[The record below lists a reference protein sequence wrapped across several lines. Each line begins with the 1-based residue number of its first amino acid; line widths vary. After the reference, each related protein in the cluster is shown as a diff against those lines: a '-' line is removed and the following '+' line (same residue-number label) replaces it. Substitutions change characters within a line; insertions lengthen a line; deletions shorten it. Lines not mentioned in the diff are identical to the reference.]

1 MLTLHLEVGLSVF
14 GPLNF
19 VVIAVL
25 SRIEDRRKLVL
36 LRSAMEKFVELLHFM
51 KLTKEEWEAV
61 TGTDMSLILPSDGII
76 ETDIE
81 SSLND
86 TGKEKS
92 EGTIERTDTTSETQQ
107 PLTGKE
113 KDVPVF
119 QCRISSRQRKLSLD
133 EYRKAFLQVP
143 RIEDRK
149 PVLVSGEVRDRLDK
163 FVRRL
168 GGRKMSV
175 SGLLENIARQHL
187 EIYSEDF
194 EQWRKL

>member
-1 MLTLHLEVGLSVF
+1 M
-14 GPLNF
+14 
-19 VVIAVL
+19 
-25 SRIEDRRKLVL
+25 
-36 LRSAMEKFVELLHFM
+36 
-51 KLTKEEWEAV
+51 
-61 TGTDMSLILPSDGII
+61 TGTDMSFILPSDGGI
-76 ETDIE
+76 ETALE

-86 TGKEKS
+86 TGEKKS
-92 EGTIERTDTTSETQQ
+92 VGTVEQTDTPSETRQ
-107 PLTGKE
+107 PPTGRE
-113 KDVPVF
+113 ESVPAS
-119 QCRISSRQRKLSLD
+119 QRRISSRQRKLSLD

-149 PVLVSGEVRDRLDK
+149 PVFVSGEVRDRLDE

>member
-1 MLTLHLEVGLSVF
+1 MVT
-14 GPLNF
+14 
-19 VVIAVL
+19 
-25 SRIEDRRKLVL
+25 K
-36 LRSAMEKFVELLHFM
+36 K
-51 KLTKEEWEAV
+51 KLTKEEWEAM
-61 TGTDMSLILPSDGII
+61 TGADMSFILPSDGGI
-76 ETDIE
+76 ETALE

-86 TGKEKS
+86 TGNSEQAKS
-92 EGTIERTDTTSETQQ
+92 VEQIEIPSETRQ
-107 PLTGKE
+107 PPTE
-113 KDVPVF
+113 REEAFPAS
-119 QCRISSRQRKLSLD
+119 QRRISTRQRKLSLD

-149 PVLVSGEVRDRLDK
+149 PVFVSGEVRDRLDE

>member
-1 MLTLHLEVGLSVF
+1 M
-14 GPLNF
+14 
-19 VVIAVL
+19 
-25 SRIEDRRKLVL
+25 
-36 LRSAMEKFVELLHFM
+36 
-51 KLTKEEWEAV
+51 TKEEWEAM
-61 TGTDMSLILPSDGII
+61 TGTDMSFILPSDGGI
-76 ETDIE
+76 ETALE

-86 TGKEKS
+86 TGEKKS
-92 EGTIERTDTTSETQQ
+92 VGTVEQTDTPSETRQ
-107 PLTGKE
+107 PPTGRE
-113 KDVPVF
+113 ESVPAS
-119 QCRISSRQRKLSLD
+119 QRRISSRQRKLSLD
-133 EYRKAFLQVP
+133 EYRKGFLQVP

-149 PVLVSGEVRDRLDK
+149 PVFVSGEVRDRLDE

>member
-1 MLTLHLEVGLSVF
+1 M
-14 GPLNF
+14 
-19 VVIAVL
+19 
-25 SRIEDRRKLVL
+25 
-36 LRSAMEKFVELLHFM
+36 
-51 KLTKEEWEAV
+51 TKEEWEAM
-61 TGTDMSLILPSDGII
+61 TGTDMSFILPSDGSI
-76 ETDIE
+76 ETARE

-86 TGKEKS
+86 TGNREQAKS
-92 EGTIERTDTTSETQQ
+92 VEQVEVPFEPQQ
-107 PLTGKE
+107 PPTGRE
-113 KDVPVF
+113 EAVPVS
-119 QCRISSRQRKLSLD
+119 QRRISSRQRKLSLD
-133 EYRKAFLQVP
+133 EYRKGFLQVP

-149 PVLVSGEVRDRLDK
+149 PVFVSGEVRDRLDE

>member
-1 MLTLHLEVGLSVF
+1 MVT
-14 GPLNF
+14 
-19 VVIAVL
+19 
-25 SRIEDRRKLVL
+25 K
-36 LRSAMEKFVELLHFM
+36 K
-51 KLTKEEWEAV
+51 KLTKEEWEAM
-61 TGTDMSLILPSDGII
+61 TGTDMSFILPSDGGI
-76 ETDIE
+76 ETAME

-86 TGKEKS
+86 TGNSERAKS
-92 EGTIERTDTTSETQQ
+92 VEQVEVPFEPQQ
-107 PLTGKE
+107 PSTGKE
-113 KDVPVF
+113 EAVPTS
-119 QCRISSRQRKLSLD
+119 QRRISSRQRKLSLD
-133 EYRKAFLQVP
+133 EYRKVFLQVP

-149 PVLVSGEVRDRLDK
+149 PVFVSGEVRDRLDE

>member
-1 MLTLHLEVGLSVF
+1 MVT
-14 GPLNF
+14 
-19 VVIAVL
+19 
-25 SRIEDRRKLVL
+25 K
-36 LRSAMEKFVELLHFM
+36 K
-51 KLTKEEWEAV
+51 KLTKEKWEAM
-61 TGTDMSLILPSDGII
+61 TGTDMSFILPSDGSI
-76 ETDIE
+76 ETARE

-86 TGKEKS
+86 TGNSERAKS
-92 EGTIERTDTTSETQQ
+92 VEQVEVPFEPQQ
-107 PLTGKE
+107 PPTGKE
-113 KDVPVF
+113 EAVPAS
-119 QCRISSRQRKLSLD
+119 QRRISSRQRKLSLD
-133 EYRKAFLQVP
+133 EYRKVFLQVP

-149 PVLVSGEVRDRLDK
+149 PVFVSGEVRDRLDE

>member
-1 MLTLHLEVGLSVF
+1 M
-14 GPLNF
+14 
-19 VVIAVL
+19 
-25 SRIEDRRKLVL
+25 
-36 LRSAMEKFVELLHFM
+36 
-51 KLTKEEWEAV
+51 TKEEWEAM
-61 TGTDMSLILPSDGII
+61 TGTDMSFILPSDGSI
-76 ETDIE
+76 ETARE

-86 TGKEKS
+86 TGNSERAKS
-92 EGTIERTDTTSETQQ
+92 VEQVEVPFEPQQ
-107 PLTGKE
+107 PPTGKE
-113 KDVPVF
+113 EAIPAS
-119 QCRISSRQRKLSLD
+119 QRRISSKQRKLSLD

-149 PVLVSGEVRDRLDK
+149 PVFVSGEVRDRLDE

>member
-1 MLTLHLEVGLSVF
+1 M
-14 GPLNF
+14 
-19 VVIAVL
+19 
-25 SRIEDRRKLVL
+25 
-36 LRSAMEKFVELLHFM
+36 
-51 KLTKEEWEAV
+51 
-61 TGTDMSLILPSDGII
+61 
-76 ETDIE
+76 
-81 SSLND
+81 ND
-86 TGKEKS
+86 TGEKKS
-92 EGTIERTDTTSETQQ
+92 VGTVEQTDTPSETRQ
-107 PLTGKE
+107 PPTGRE
-113 KDVPVF
+113 ESVPAS
-119 QCRISSRQRKLSLD
+119 QRRISSRQRKLSLD

-149 PVLVSGEVRDRLDK
+149 PVFVSGEVRDRLDE

>member
-1 MLTLHLEVGLSVF
+1 
-14 GPLNF
+14 
-19 VVIAVL
+19 
-25 SRIEDRRKLVL
+25 
-36 LRSAMEKFVELLHFM
+36 
-51 KLTKEEWEAV
+51 
-61 TGTDMSLILPSDGII
+61 MSLILPSDGNI
-76 ETDIE
+76 EIALE

-86 TGKEKS
+86 TEEKKS
-92 EGTIERTDTTSETQQ
+92 EGTAEQTDSTFEPQQ
-107 PLTGKE
+107 PSTGKE
-113 KDVPVF
+113 EAIPAS
-119 QCRISSRQRKLSLD
+119 QRRISSRQRKLSLD

-149 PVLVSGEVRDRLDK
+149 PVFVSGEVRDRLDE

-175 SGLLENIARQHL
+175 SGLLENITRQHL

>member
-1 MLTLHLEVGLSVF
+1 M
-14 GPLNF
+14 
-19 VVIAVL
+19 
-25 SRIEDRRKLVL
+25 
-36 LRSAMEKFVELLHFM
+36 
-51 KLTKEEWEAV
+51 TKEEWEAM
-61 TGTDMSLILPSDGII
+61 TGTDMSFILPSDGSI
-76 ETDIE
+76 ETALE

-86 TGKEKS
+86 AGKEKS
-92 EGTIERTDTTSETQQ
+92 EETVEQTDSTSETRQSPIGREEAILPSQ
-107 PLTGKE
+107 R
-113 KDVPVF
+113 
-119 QCRISSRQRKLSLD
+119 RISSRQRKLSLE

-149 PVLVSGEVRDRLDK
+149 PVFVSGEVRDRLDE

>member
-1 MLTLHLEVGLSVF
+1 MVT
-14 GPLNF
+14 
-19 VVIAVL
+19 
-25 SRIEDRRKLVL
+25 K
-36 LRSAMEKFVELLHFM
+36 K
-51 KLTKEEWEAV
+51 KLTKEEWEAM
-61 TGTDMSLILPSDGII
+61 TGTDMSFILPSDGDI
-76 ETDIE
+76 ETALE

-86 TGKEKS
+86 TGEKKS
-92 EGTIERTDTTSETQQ
+92 VGTVEQTDTPSETRQ
-107 PLTGKE
+107 PPARRE
-113 KDVPVF
+113 ESVPAF
-119 QCRISSRQRKLSLD
+119 QRRISSRQRKLSLD

-149 PVLVSGEVRDRLDK
+149 PVFVSGEVRDRLDE

>member
-1 MLTLHLEVGLSVF
+1 MVT
-14 GPLNF
+14 
-19 VVIAVL
+19 
-25 SRIEDRRKLVL
+25 K
-36 LRSAMEKFVELLHFM
+36 K
-51 KLTKEEWEAV
+51 KLTKEEWEAM
-61 TGTDMSLILPSDGII
+61 TGTDMSLILPSDGSI
-76 ETDIE
+76 ETAME

-86 TGKEKS
+86 TGNKEQTKS
-92 EGTIERTDTTSETQQ
+92 VEQVEVPSETRQ
-107 PLTGKE
+107 PSTGKE
-113 KDVPVF
+113 EAVLSS
-119 QCRISSRQRKLSLD
+119 QRRISSRQRKLSLD
-133 EYRKAFLQVP
+133 EYRKVFLQVP

-149 PVLVSGEVRDRLDK
+149 PVFVSGEVRDRLDE

>member
-1 MLTLHLEVGLSVF
+1 MVT
-14 GPLNF
+14 
-19 VVIAVL
+19 
-25 SRIEDRRKLVL
+25 K
-36 LRSAMEKFVELLHFM
+36 K
-51 KLTKEEWEAV
+51 KLTKEEWEAM
-61 TGTDMSLILPSDGII
+61 TGTDMSFILPSDGSI
-76 ETDIE
+76 ETARE

-86 TGKEKS
+86 TGNSERAKS
-92 EGTIERTDTTSETQQ
+92 VEQVEVPFEPQQ
-107 PLTGKE
+107 PPTGKE
-113 KDVPVF
+113 EAVPAS
-119 QCRISSRQRKLSLD
+119 QRRISSRQRKLSLD
-133 EYRKAFLQVP
+133 EYRKVFLQVP

-149 PVLVSGEVRDRLDK
+149 PVFVSGEVRDRLDE

>member
-1 MLTLHLEVGLSVF
+1 MYGNKKE
-14 GPLNF
+14 
-19 VVIAVL
+19 I
-25 SRIEDRRKLVL
+25 DQRR
-36 LRSAMEKFVELLHFM
+36 MGGHE
-51 KLTKEEWEAV
+51 
-61 TGTDMSLILPSDGII
+61 LPSDGNI
-76 ETDIE
+76 ETALE

-86 TGKEKS
+86 TGNREQAKS
-92 EGTIERTDTTSETQQ
+92 VEQVEVPFEPQQSPTGREEGIPPSLR
-107 PLTGKE
+107 
-113 KDVPVF
+113 
-119 QCRISSRQRKLSLD
+119 RINSRQRKLSLD

-149 PVLVSGEVRDRLDK
+149 PVFVSGEVRDRLDE

>member
-1 MLTLHLEVGLSVF
+1 MVT
-14 GPLNF
+14 
-19 VVIAVL
+19 
-25 SRIEDRRKLVL
+25 K
-36 LRSAMEKFVELLHFM
+36 K
-51 KLTKEEWEAV
+51 KLTKEEWEAM
-61 TGTDMSLILPSDGII
+61 TGTDMSFILPSDGGI
-76 ETDIE
+76 ETALE

-86 TGKEKS
+86 TGEKKS
-92 EGTIERTDTTSETQQ
+92 VGTVEQTNTPSETRQ
-107 PLTGKE
+107 PPTGRE
-113 KDVPVF
+113 ESVPAS
-119 QCRISSRQRKLSLD
+119 QRRISSRQRKLSLD

-149 PVLVSGEVRDRLDK
+149 PVFVSGEVRDRLDE

>member
-1 MLTLHLEVGLSVF
+1 MVT
-14 GPLNF
+14 
-19 VVIAVL
+19 
-25 SRIEDRRKLVL
+25 K
-36 LRSAMEKFVELLHFM
+36 K
-51 KLTKEEWEAV
+51 KLTKEEWEAM
-61 TGTDMSLILPSDGII
+61 TGTDMSLILPSDGSI
-76 ETDIE
+76 ETTIE
-81 SSLND
+81 ASLND

-92 EGTIERTDTTSETQQ
+92 EGTVEQTDPASQR
-107 PLTGKE
+107 
-113 KDVPVF
+113 
-119 QCRISSRQRKLSLD
+119 RISSRQRKLSLD
-133 EYRKAFLQVP
+133 EYRKTFLQVP

-149 PVLVSGEVRDRLDK
+149 PVFVSGEVRDRLDE

>member
-1 MLTLHLEVGLSVF
+1 MVT
-14 GPLNF
+14 
-19 VVIAVL
+19 
-25 SRIEDRRKLVL
+25 K
-36 LRSAMEKFVELLHFM
+36 K
-51 KLTKEEWEAV
+51 KLTKEEWEAM
-61 TGTDMSLILPSDGII
+61 TGTDMSFILPSDGGI
-76 ETDIE
+76 ETALE

-86 TGKEKS
+86 TGEKKS
-92 EGTIERTDTTSETQQ
+92 VGTVEQTDTPSETRQ
-107 PLTGKE
+107 PPTGRE
-113 KDVPVF
+113 ESVPAS
-119 QCRISSRQRKLSLD
+119 QRRISSRQRKLSLD

-149 PVLVSGEVRDRLDK
+149 PVFVSGEVRDRLDE

-175 SGLLENIARQHL
+175 SGLLENIARLHL

>member
-1 MLTLHLEVGLSVF
+1 MYGNKKE
-14 GPLNF
+14 
-19 VVIAVL
+19 I
-25 SRIEDRRKLVL
+25 DQRR
-36 LRSAMEKFVELLHFM
+36 MGGD
-51 KLTKEEWEAV
+51 
-61 TGTDMSLILPSDGII
+61 TGTDMSFILPSDGSI
-76 ETDIE
+76 ETALE

-92 EGTIERTDTTSETQQ
+92 EGTVEQTDTTSESRQ
-107 PLTGKE
+107 PSTGKE
-113 KDVPVF
+113 DAVLSS
-119 QCRISSRQRKLSLD
+119 QRRISSRQRKLSLD

-149 PVLVSGEVRDRLDK
+149 PVFVSGEVRDRLDE

>member
-1 MLTLHLEVGLSVF
+1 MVT
-14 GPLNF
+14 
-19 VVIAVL
+19 
-25 SRIEDRRKLVL
+25 K
-36 LRSAMEKFVELLHFM
+36 K
-51 KLTKEEWEAV
+51 KLTKEEWEAM
-61 TGTDMSLILPSDGII
+61 TGTDMSFILPSDGDI
-76 ETDIE
+76 ETALE

-86 TGKEKS
+86 TEKEKS
-92 EGTIERTDTTSETQQ
+92 EGTVRQTDSTSETRQ
-107 PLTGKE
+107 PPIGREDAIL
-113 KDVPVF
+113 PS
-119 QCRISSRQRKLSLD
+119 QRRISSRQRKLSLD

-143 RIEDRK
+143 KIEDRK
-149 PVLVSGEVRDRLDK
+149 PVFVSGEVRDRLDE

>member
-1 MLTLHLEVGLSVF
+1 MVT
-14 GPLNF
+14 
-19 VVIAVL
+19 
-25 SRIEDRRKLVL
+25 K
-36 LRSAMEKFVELLHFM
+36 K
-51 KLTKEEWEAV
+51 KLTKEEWEAM
-61 TGTDMSLILPSDGII
+61 TGTDMSFILPSDGSI
-76 ETDIE
+76 ETARE

-86 TGKEKS
+86 TGNSEQAKS
-92 EGTIERTDTTSETQQ
+92 VKQVEVPFEPQQ
-107 PLTGKE
+107 PPTEREEGI
-113 KDVPVF
+113 PPS
-119 QCRISSRQRKLSLD
+119 QRRISSRQRKLSLD

-149 PVLVSGEVRDRLDK
+149 PVFVSGEVRDRLDE

>member
-1 MLTLHLEVGLSVF
+1 MVT
-14 GPLNF
+14 
-19 VVIAVL
+19 
-25 SRIEDRRKLVL
+25 K
-36 LRSAMEKFVELLHFM
+36 K
-51 KLTKEEWEAV
+51 KLTKEEWEAM
-61 TGTDMSLILPSDGII
+61 TGTDMSFILPSDGGI
-76 ETDIE
+76 ETALE

-86 TGKEKS
+86 TGEKKS
-92 EGTIERTDTTSETQQ
+92 VGTVEQTDTPSETRQ
-107 PLTGKE
+107 PPTGRE
-113 KDVPVF
+113 ESVPAS
-119 QCRISSRQRKLSLD
+119 QRRISSRQRKLSLD
-133 EYRKAFLQVP
+133 EYRKGFLQVP

-149 PVLVSGEVRDRLDK
+149 PVFVSGELRDRLDE

>member
-1 MLTLHLEVGLSVF
+1 MVT
-14 GPLNF
+14 
-19 VVIAVL
+19 
-25 SRIEDRRKLVL
+25 K
-36 LRSAMEKFVELLHFM
+36 K
-51 KLTKEEWEAV
+51 KLTKEEWEAM
-61 TGTDMSLILPSDGII
+61 TGTDMSLILPSDGSI
-76 ETDIE
+76 ETARE

-86 TGKEKS
+86 TGNSERAKS
-92 EGTIERTDTTSETQQ
+92 VEQVEVPFEPQQ
-107 PLTGKE
+107 PPTGRE
-113 KDVPVF
+113 EGIPPS
-119 QCRISSRQRKLSLD
+119 QRRISSRQRKLSLD

-149 PVLVSGEVRDRLDK
+149 PVFVSGEVRDRLDE

-187 EIYSEDF
+187 EVYSEDF

>member
-1 MLTLHLEVGLSVF
+1 M
-14 GPLNF
+14 
-19 VVIAVL
+19 
-25 SRIEDRRKLVL
+25 
-36 LRSAMEKFVELLHFM
+36 
-51 KLTKEEWEAV
+51 
-61 TGTDMSLILPSDGII
+61 
-76 ETDIE
+76 
-81 SSLND
+81 ND

-92 EGTIERTDTTSETQQ
+92 EGTVEQTDFTFEPQQ
-107 PLTGKE
+107 PSIGKE
-113 KDVPVF
+113 EAIPSS
-119 QCRISSRQRKLSLD
+119 QRRISSRQRKLSLD
-133 EYRKAFLQVP
+133 EYRKTFLQVP

-149 PVLVSGEVRDRLDK
+149 PVFVSGEVRDRLDE